1 MKYCEC
7 VIGNSSSGILV
18 LPLKKPVINIGNR
31 QKGRLKAK
39 NIIDCKKNILSIK
52 KAIEKSLNIKFI
64 KSLRTLRNPYG
75 NGLTSKKSI
84 KIITKTNF
92 KKLLI
97 KKFYLV
103 K

>member
-1 MKYCEC
+1 MSEIKYHRK
-7 VIGNSSSGILV
+7 I
-18 LPLKKPVINIGNR
+18 
-31 QKGRLKAK
+31 
-39 NIIDCKKNILSIK
+39 SITSK
-52 KAIEKSLNIKFI
+52 IFNIKFI